1 MKKIALTTAAVLLG
15 LVNMA
20 QADESATK
28 PAASDCKTTCCQ
40 NPCDDKCK
48 DGACGPQ
55 AWLDIET
62 VTLEAA
68 NGDPI
73 AQYTVAYL
81 TEVGNDNAAPDSEK
95 ANEWYAKALPGLQKA
110 ADEGH
115 PGACRALARMYAEGK
130 GVEKN
135 PEMAEKYMK
144 MYKEC
149 CEKKAKEC
157 KEQKAE
163 APEAPAP
170 APEQPAAN

>member
-1 MKKIALTTAAVLLG
+1 MKKFAITTAAVLLG
-15 LVNMA
+15 MVNMV
-20 QADESATK
+20 QADDSASK
-28 PAASDCKTTCCQ
+28 SNCNDCKTPCCQ
-40 NPCDDKCK
+40 KPCDKDCK
-48 DGACGPQ
+48 GDTCGGQ

-81 TEVGNDNAAPDSEK
+81 TEVGNDNAAPDSAK

-110 ADEGH
+110 AEEGH
-115 PGACRALARMYAEGK
+115 PAACRALARMYAEGK

-149 CEKKAKEC
+149 CEKKAKEH
-157 KEQKAE
+157 KAQMST
-163 APEAPAP
+163 APDGPAP
-170 APEQPAAN
+170 TQDSNN